1 VTSYPWL
8 VAFNLTCV
16 SRRFEMNEMDQS
28 HGSKSPSNAQITN
41 AELFS
46 LSSYSLF
53 LVAEDFLDVDPICD
67 DPDGF

>member
-1 VTSYPWL
+1 
-8 VAFNLTCV
+8 
-16 SRRFEMNEMDQS
+16 MNEMDQS